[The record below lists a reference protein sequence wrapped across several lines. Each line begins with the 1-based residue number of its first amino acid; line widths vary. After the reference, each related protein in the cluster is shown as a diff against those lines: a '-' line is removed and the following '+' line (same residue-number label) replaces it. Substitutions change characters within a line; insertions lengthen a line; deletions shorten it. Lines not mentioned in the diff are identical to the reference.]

1 MPGGPPSRHRTSST
15 AGGSSDLRSRFS
27 SSVLTTGLITG
38 LPTGLTTGL
47 AAGAAASSR
56 PSLGWLD
63 TVDNLQHSVDN
74 QAELGALP
82 AAGCGQT
89 TVFTLRVYSPG
100 LLSGSADGHGQERN

>member
-15 AGGSSDLRSRFS
+15 AGGSSYFRSRFS
-27 SSVLTTGLITG
+27 SSVLI
-38 LPTGLTTGL
+38 TGLTTGFTAGV

-63 TVDNLQHSVDN
+63 TVDNLQRSVDN

-89 TVFTLRVYSPG
+89 TVFTLRVYSPVQPTVTVR
-100 LLSGSADGHGQERN
+100 SGTS